1 MQLQQHHPSELPT
14 HPGISVQIS
23 AHLGRVMLDT
33 YLLLGSAQ
41 TFPLVSSEFDGVRR
55 RDVLVVSTGMPGSHK
70 GWEGRHRLLGLAVV
84 HKFLSIWRGM
94 LTLVRKQLP

>member
-41 TFPLVSSEFDGVRR
+41 TLPLISSEFDGVRR

-70 GWEGRHRLLGLAVV
+70 GGERKHLLGLAVV